1 MREVQQKRKVRQILY
16 SNWVLVTLLVI
27 TVIVVRASW
36 NVYMK
41 EVTSARYV
49 ANAQDSLDKVTA
61 DEAQLKNAV
70 DALNTQEG
78 LEAEIRRKFMVV
90 KPGEQIAVIIDKSP
104 TATSSSQPAPAKTWW
119 DKVSGLFQ

>member
-1 MREVQQKRKVRQILY
+1 MREFQQKRKVRQILY

-41 EVTSARYV
+41 QVTSARYV

>member
-1 MREVQQKRKVRQILY
+1 MREIQQKRKVRQILY

>member
-1 MREVQQKRKVRQILY
+1 MREFQQKRKVRQILY